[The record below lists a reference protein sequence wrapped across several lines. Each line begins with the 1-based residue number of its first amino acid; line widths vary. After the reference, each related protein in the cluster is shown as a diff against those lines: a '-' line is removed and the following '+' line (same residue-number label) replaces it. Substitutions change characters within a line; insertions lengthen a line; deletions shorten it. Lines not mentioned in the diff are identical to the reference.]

1 MFPVLRLTYSS
12 LFLWRYDLTYH
23 WQNLS
28 SGPRTMD
35 KVLAQKRVGEV
46 LNGKYRLERFIDIG
60 GMGVIY
66 QARNIAVNRTVV
78 VKLLRDDLVSDDE
91 SVIRFLR
98 EAKAAN
104 VVRHK
109 NIVEVFD
116 IDKTQSG
123 IPFIVQEYLVG
134 ESLEQLLERNKEGVS
149 SKQVL
154 NLLIPVIEAIGEA
167 HARGVVHRDIKP
179 SNIFLTVQNKE
190 LVAKVLDFG
199 ISKIAMSK
207 NDIRVTTTDL
217 MLGSPAY
224 MSPEQIH
231 NPRDV
236 TPRSDV
242 WSIGVLLYE
251 MLSGRLLFD
260 TEQASVMMV
269 KICTE
274 DPRPLRELAPA
285 TPIGLVTVVNC
296 ALSRQ
301 LQGRYTDAAKMAQ
314 ALREVRE
321 NELSTVTGGV
331 SPTITSRG
339 DLAQAEKGS
348 YSINT
353 DHPMPTLGMTPVDE
367 EVPDTD
373 HLDWLPYIAAFL
385 VLLVIMFVTDA
396 FAPEDFAS
404 SARVADLGTYVF
416 LMVFIAAMIYLA
428 IPVYDKAENYSLIGL
443 RVASTGLYGLG
454 AAMLILFGGLLL
466 TSQAFLYIAAL
477 LMPASAASVALG
489 FSGTGFMLVRDHLFG
504 FNPNNKPGIVMMA
517 LASFAGIVGLVYVF
531 KAISNVSGS

>member
-1 MFPVLRLTYSS
+1 
-12 LFLWRYDLTYH
+12 
-23 WQNLS
+23 
-28 SGPRTMD
+28 MD
-35 KVLAQKRVGEV
+35 KELAQKRVGEV

-66 QARNIAVNRTVV
+66 QARNIAVNRTIV

-104 VVRHK
+104 VVRHR

-179 SNIFLTVQNKE
+179 SNIFLTVKNKE

-285 TPIGLVTVVNC
+285 TPIGLVRVVNC
-296 ALSRQ
+296 ALSRPP
-301 LQGRYTDAAKMAQ
+301 QGRYADAAKMAQ

-321 NELSTVTGGV
+321 NELSTVSGGI
-331 SPTITSRG
+331 SPVTSSSG
-339 DLAQAEKGS
+339 GLAHAENS
-348 YSINT
+348 ST
-353 DHPMPTLGMTPVDE
+353 DHPMPTLGMSPVDE
-367 EVPDTD
+367 EESDPDR
-373 HLDWLPYIAAFL
+373 LDWLPYVAAFL
-385 VLLVIMFVTDA
+385 ALLVIMFVTDV

-404 SARVADLGTYVF
+404 SARVANLGTYVF
-416 LMVFIAAMIYLA
+416 LVVFIAAMIYLA
-428 IPVYDKAENYSLIGL
+428 IPVHNKAEDYSLIGL
-443 RVASTGLYGLG
+443 RIASTGLYGLG
-454 AAMLILFGGLLL
+454 AAMLVLFGGLLL

-477 LMPASAASVALG
+477 LMPVSAASVALG
-489 FSGTGFMLVRDHLFG
+489 FSGTGFMLVRDSLFG
-504 FNPNNKPGIVMMA
+504 FSPNNKPGIVMMV

-531 KAISNVSGS
+531 KVISNISGS

>member
-1 MFPVLRLTYSS
+1 M
-12 LFLWRYDLTYH
+12 
-23 WQNLS
+23 N
-28 SGPRTMD
+28 
-35 KVLAQKRVGEV
+35 KELAKKRVGET
-46 LNGKYRLERFIDIG
+46 LIGKYRLERFIDIG

-78 VKLLRDDLVSDDE
+78 VKLLRDDMVSNEE

-116 IDKTQSG
+116 IDKTSSG
-123 IPFIVQEYLVG
+123 VPFIVQEYLVG
-134 ESLEQLLERNKEGVS
+134 ESLEKLLERNKEGVS

-207 NDIRVTTTDL
+207 NDVRVTTTDL
-217 MLGSPAY
+217 LLGSPAY

-251 MLSGRLLFD
+251 MLTGRLLFD

-274 DPRPLRELAPA
+274 NPRSLRELAPA
-285 TPIGLVTVVNC
+285 TPIGLVNVVNC
-296 ALSRQ
+296 ALNRQ
-301 LQGRYTDAAKMAQ
+301 LQGRYADATKMAQ

-321 NELSTVTGGV
+321 SELSTASGGV
-331 SPTITSRG
+331 ASSQG
-339 DLAQAEKGS
+339 GLAQSENS
-348 YSINT
+348 SHSLST
-353 DHPMPTLGMTPVDE
+353 DHSMPTLGTAPADE
-367 EVPDTD
+367 EDAESD

-404 SARVADLGTYVF
+404 SVRVADLGTYTF
-416 LMVFIAAMIYLA
+416 LTVFIAAIIYVA
-428 IPVYDKAENYSLIGL
+428 IPVREKAESYSLMGL
-443 RVASTGLYGLG
+443 RIASFGLYGLG
-454 AAMLILFGGLLL
+454 AAMVILFGGLLL
-466 TSQAFLYIAAL
+466 TSQFFFYIAEL
-477 LMPASAASVALG
+477 LMAASAASVALG
-489 FSGTGFMLVRDHLFG
+489 FSSAGFMLVRDDLFG

-531 KAISNVSGS
+531 KMISGISGS

>member
-1 MFPVLRLTYSS
+1 
-12 LFLWRYDLTYH
+12 
-23 WQNLS
+23 
-28 SGPRTMD
+28 MD
-35 KVLAQKRVGEV
+35 KELAQKRVGEV
-46 LNGKYRLERFIDIG
+46 LIGKYRLERFIDIG

-78 VKLLRDDLVSDDE
+78 VKLLRDDLVTDDE

-123 IPFIVQEYLVG
+123 LPFIVQEYLVG
-134 ESLEQLLERNKEGVS
+134 ESLDQLLERNKEGIS

-207 NDIRVTTTDL
+207 NAVRVTTTDL

-242 WSIGVLLYE
+242 WSIGVMLYE
-251 MLSGRLLFD
+251 MLTGRLLFD

-274 DPRPLRELAPA
+274 DPRSLRELAPA
-285 TPIGLVTVVNC
+285 TPIGLINVVNC

-301 LQGRYTDAAKMAQ
+301 LQGRYADAAKMAQ

-321 NELSTVTGGV
+321 SDLSAAAGGSK
-331 SPTITSRG
+331 SPPSSSREG
-339 DLAQAEKGS
+339 LARTKNSSQ
-348 YSINT
+348 SISA
-353 DHPMPTLGMTPVDE
+353 DHAMPTLGMVPADE
-367 EVPDTD
+367 TEADPDQ
-373 HLDWLPYIAAFL
+373 LNWLPYIAAFL

-404 SARVADLGTYVF
+404 SVRVADLGTYVF
-416 LMVFIAAMIYLA
+416 LVVLIAAVIYVA
-428 IPVYDKAENYSLIGL
+428 IPVRNKAEDFSLIGL
-443 RVASTGLYGLG
+443 RIAFIGLYGLG
-454 AAMLILFGGLLL
+454 TAMVVLLGGLLL
-466 TSQAFLYIAAL
+466 ANQAFFYFAAL

-489 FSGTGFMLVRDHLFG
+489 FSSAGFILVRDGLFG
-504 FNPNNKPGIVMMA
+504 FSPNNKPGIVMMA

-531 KAISNVSGS
+531 KMISGISGS